1 MILKAKDIMTC
12 DVIAVNENT
21 TIEKIVKILL
31 EKRIGGVPVVDD
43 ENRVIGIISET
54 DIMKKEK
61 NINIPSFITI
71 LQGVVFLESLK
82 NMEEDIKKIAAYKA
96 VDIMSKDVLKVYEE
110 DSLEYVANL
119 MIEKSINRVPVVDEE
134 NKIKGI
140 ICRYDIIKAMY
151 KV

>member
-1 MILKAKDIMTC
+1 MKAKDIMTC
-12 DVIAVNENT
+12 DVISVNKET
-21 TIEKIVKILL
+21 SIEEIVKILL

-54 DIMKKEK
+54 DIVKKEK

-71 LQGVVFLESLK
+71 LQGVVFLDSLK
-82 NMEEDIKKIAAYKA
+82 SLEEDIKKIAAYKA
-96 VDIMSKDVLKVYEE
+96 EDIMSKDVLKVYEE

-119 MIEKSINRVPVVDEE
+119 MIEKSINRVPVVDKE

-151 KV
+151 SL

>member
-1 MILKAKDIMTC
+1 MKAKDIMTC